1 MRNWTNEQFKAAGW
15 KWVLRFEGK
24 AMACTI
30 SAFDAAQWEK
40 EGLGDVVSLEEA
52 KHNDKP

>member
-1 MRNWTNEQFKAAGW
+1 MRNWTDEQFKAAGW
-15 KWVLRFEGK
+15 KWVLRFEGG
-24 AMACTI
+24 AMACTT